1 MRAYR
6 GSPRSWLALVAC
18 LALVGAGAW
27 LHTAAAQAP
36 GAAPPASTLVVAI
49 DQSEIDAF
57 DPARQLDQVSSLVNL
72 NTYDTLVTYK
82 SLGELHS
89 FVGVLAAEW
98 RVSDDSLEYTFRL
111 KDGVRFSSGNPVTA
125 DDVRFSL
132 TRLKNLGGKPAWLMD
147 PLKEIRVVDRLTV
160 KMLLREPF
168 GDWLAVLA
176 APNAVIMDAKV
187 VRQAGGTDAATA
199 RKEDRAEEWLNQNS
213 AGSGPFV
220 LKGWVRNRRVTLER
234 NPAYHLGPPRL
245 ERVELRDVPSPSEQ
259 RRRLEAGEVDIA
271 LNLAPEQVTAVRA
284 HPGVR
289 VITGR
294 SLDNLYLGLT
304 CSPQVHPE
312 LSKKEVRQAI
322 RAAIDYDGLL
332 ALAGSEAVRG
342 PAVFSIG
349 VLGLT
354 REEADRL
361 NPRLDLEQ
369 ARQLLAR
376 AGLAGGFRFPLR
388 YPIGPTPTG
397 LGYEAV
403 AQKLQT
409 DLRKV
414 GIEAQLRPEDPA
426 VLMTRYRA
434 KTEVAVLSYHTPDYI
449 GPSAWSDPMTLHTW
463 APRLHYESARARELT
478 RRADRSTD
486 PVQRAAQYQDLLKL
500 LVDEGPYI
508 MLVQGGVSV
517 GARKTVQGYEPLPLG
532 YARLASVS
540 K

>member
-1 MRAYR
+1 MRWLVVALCVGL
-6 GSPRSWLALVAC
+6 GS
-18 LALVGAGAW
+18 AGAW
-27 LHTAAAQAP
+27 LHSAGAQ
-36 GAAPPASTLVVAI
+36 GAAPAASTLVVAV

-57 DPARQLDQVSSLVNL
+57 DPARQLDQVGSFVNQ
-72 NTYDTLVTYK
+72 NTYDTLVTQK
-82 SLGELHS
+82 SATELNA
-89 FVGVLAAEW
+89 FVGLLAADW
-98 RVSDDSLEYTFRL
+98 KVSDDGLEYTFRL

-125 DDVRFSL
+125 EDVRFSL
-132 TRLKNLGGKPAWLMD
+132 TRLKHLGGKPAWLMD
-147 PLKEIRVVDRLTV
+147 PLKEIRAVDRLTV

-176 APNAVIMDAKV
+176 APNAVILDAKV
-187 VRQAGGTDAATA
+187 VRQQGGSDVG
-199 RKEDRAEEWLNQNS
+199 RKDDRAEEWLNQNS

-234 NPAYHLGPPRL
+234 NPAYHRGAPAL
-245 ERVELRDVPSPSEQ
+245 ERVELRDIPSPSEQ
-259 RRRLEAGEVDIA
+259 RRRLEAGEVDVA
-271 LNLAPEQVTAVRA
+271 LNLAPEQVTALRA
-284 HPGVR
+284 HPAVR
-289 VITGR
+289 VLTGR

-304 CSPQVHPE
+304 CNPQVHPE

-322 RAAIDYDGLL
+322 RAAIDYDGVL
-332 ALAGSEAVRG
+332 ALAGSEAARG

-349 VLGLT
+349 VLGLS

-376 AGLAGGFRFPLR
+376 AGLSGGFRFPLR

-397 LGYEAV
+397 LQYEAV
-403 AQKLQT
+403 AQKLQA

-414 GIEAQLRPEDPA
+414 GVEAQLRPEDPA

-463 APRLHYESARARELT
+463 APRLHYDSARARELT
-478 RRADRSTD
+478 RRADRSSD
-486 PVQRAAQYQDLLKL
+486 PAQRAGQYQDLLKL
-500 LVDEGPYI
+500 LVDEGPYV

-517 GARKTVQGYEPLPLG
+517 GTRKTVQGYEPLPLG